1 MAYAQTN
8 ERKKQW
14 ENLKPDIYRA
24 MRRGLSAEQF
34 WEYKGWKSREDWYRI
49 KPKGFNWMSIQ
60 RKLLATGEIPKEEMK
75 SDSGELEKGKWFNIG
90 ELQNKRYKD
99 LNDEELKIYK
109 KTYMDERKKI
119 LKKYQCKTLIELRNK
134 YNVSGIKELLDKK
147 IMPLHLVY
155 QKEKEANKNI
165 QKKEISNPIQPQL
178 INDAPSEV
186 IHSNVKISF
195 EGEPFAIKSMLKTL
209 LGS

>member
-1 MAYAQTN
+1 
-8 ERKKQW
+8 
-14 ENLKPDIYRA
+14 
-24 MRRGLSAEQF
+24 
-34 WEYKGWKSREDWYRI
+34 
-49 KPKGFNWMSIQ
+49 
-60 RKLLATGEIPKEEMK
+60 
-75 SDSGELEKGKWFNIG
+75 
-90 ELQNKRYKD
+90 
-99 LNDEELKIYK
+99 
-109 KTYMDERKKI
+109 MDERKKI